1 MAMASHQNV
10 LGQLGCEDLTELI
23 DQDFLEKYGLAVPAQ
38 YGMVCK
44 DVRQQAKNLEALG
57 AGPFMCSD
65 SVTGPDWK
73 EWGESEAIDV
83 KMSVAVGYS
92 NGQQIELLGPPQ
104 GSEFYKDRIRE
115 DGGLTLHHVST
126 IQDGILEVERSMN
139 AAGFPTIIE
148 QEGGNKYMFH
158 VMVRYF
164 DTREALGIYIE
175 VTQYKLFGF
184 HMPLGERLITAIA
197 RLQKLFGR

>member
-1 MAMASHQNV
+1 MNSHQNV
-10 LGQLGCEDLTELI
+10 LKQLGCKDLTELV
-23 DQDFLEKYGLAVPAQ
+23 DRDFLEKYGLAMPAQ

-44 DVRQQAKNLEALG
+44 DVRQ
-57 AGPFMCSD
+57 
-65 SVTGPDWK
+65 
-73 EWGESEAIDV
+73 
-83 KMSVAVGYS
+83 

-126 IQDGILEVERSMN
+126 IQDGLLEVERKMN
-139 AAGFPTIIE
+139 AAGFPSIVK
-148 QEGGNKYMFH
+148 QEGGNKYMFQ
-158 VMVRYF
+158 VLVRYF

-184 HMPLGERLITAIA
+184 HMPLGETLITAIA